1 VTLGIYWF
9 AWYFLIN
16 RELRDFGRRHGQ
28 EWLARSDPHRSLL
41 AVTVGVVLVVPPF
54 ISLANTVR
62 RIRRAEQ
69 VAEVKAANGW
79 IVGAVALAS
88 VALLLVPLLFIPSYL
103 QQGLNK
109 AWTRD
114 PDAELAPGPRE
125 WLASVGAKFGGAG
138 RVIDPAAAAVHDAI
152 ADLSTKCQDFEARV
166 RNRSRALKDAQKSG
180 RNSVGNAEKQ
190 LRAASTVPLIADAGN
205 IRIYE
210 DRVQA
215 PNGTHPL
222 DETAKFTV
230 DTAGNMMVTR
240 RHTLTRFAL
249 LGVFSV
255 FTPKATKHDHR
266 ELYFL
271 AEHPEWAAI
280 AKLNP
285 DAGMGARQAAQAAN
299 IAARNA
305 AAAKVRR
312 QATIE
317 RARTALDHAR
327 RAASSEEQ
335 QMQLALQAEQGTYSA
350 VMERLEL
357 VEARV
362 SECQAPSK
370 RVTKAVEKARRR
382 AARAAPDSGSAPSSQ
397 PALEASREAT

>member
-1 VTLGIYWF
+1 
-9 AWYFLIN
+9 
-16 RELRDFGRRHGQ
+16 
-28 EWLARSDPHRSLL
+28 
-41 AVTVGVVLVVPPF
+41 
-54 ISLANTVR
+54 
-62 RIRRAEQ
+62 
-69 VAEVKAANGW
+69 
-79 IVGAVALAS
+79 
-88 VALLLVPLLFIPSYL
+88 
-103 QQGLNK
+103 
-109 AWTRD
+109 
-114 PDAELAPGPRE
+114 
-125 WLASVGAKFGGAG
+125 
-138 RVIDPAAAAVHDAI
+138 
-152 ADLSTKCQDFEARV
+152 
-166 RNRSRALKDAQKSG
+166 LKDAQKSG